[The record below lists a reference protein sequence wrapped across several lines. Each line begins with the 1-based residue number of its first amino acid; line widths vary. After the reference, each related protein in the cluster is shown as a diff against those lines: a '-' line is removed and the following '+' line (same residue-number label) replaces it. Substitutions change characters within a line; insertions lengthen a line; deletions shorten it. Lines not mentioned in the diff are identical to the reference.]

1 MKKLKIVLTALAF
14 LLLLAWSCMATW
26 MWIDRSITLTYVG
39 LSNDELFRSKNILGK
54 LILSEWKGMSK
65 KSVRKKLDYFV
76 QKNEKEYPD
85 ELVFAKDE
93 DGNLYLDN
101 IEFSFDEKDVLKYV
115 K

>member
-1 MKKLKIVLTALAF
+1 MEGHEQEI
-14 LLLLAWSCMATW
+14 
-26 MWIDRSITLTYVG
+26 G
-39 LSNDELFRSKNILGK
+39 Q
-54 LILSEWKGMSK
+54 
-65 KSVRKKLDYFV
+65 KKLDYFV
-76 QKNEKEYPD
+76 RKNEKEYPD

>member
-65 KSVRKKLDYFV
+65 KSVRK
-76 QKNEKEYPD
+76 
-85 ELVFAKDE
+85 
-93 DGNLYLDN
+93 NLIILFGKMKRN
-101 IEFSFDEKDVLKYV
+101 ILMNWFSPRMKTEICIWTTLNFLLMKKMY
-115 K
+115 

>member
-1 MKKLKIVLTALAF
+1 
-14 LLLLAWSCMATW
+14 
-26 MWIDRSITLTYVG
+26 
-39 LSNDELFRSKNILGK
+39 
-54 LILSEWKGMSK
+54 MSK